1 MCIKVDKAVF
11 ALGKDALILGVVLG
25 ELDEGLTHTD
35 MVVLIGTHEAA
46 DFDLAGQTAILGEGG
61 GFRTEHHGDLLPNRN
76 GAGSFHMGGFALD
89 GQCGG
94 IALQS
99 QHLAAQE
106 VRFANEIRNEFRN
119 GVEINFLRGASE
131 GGHSPKTKKG

>member
-1 MCIKVDKAVF
+1 MRLQDVGGVGIKVDKAIF
-11 ALGKDALILGVVLG
+11 TLSKDALILGVVLG

-76 GAGSFHMGGFALD
+76 GAGNFHMGGFALD
-89 GQCGG
+89 GQRGG

-99 QHLAAQE
+99 QHLAA
-106 VRFANEIRNEFRN
+106 RKFASPMKSATN
-119 GVEINFLRGASE
+119 SE
-131 GGHSPKTKKG
+131 TGWK